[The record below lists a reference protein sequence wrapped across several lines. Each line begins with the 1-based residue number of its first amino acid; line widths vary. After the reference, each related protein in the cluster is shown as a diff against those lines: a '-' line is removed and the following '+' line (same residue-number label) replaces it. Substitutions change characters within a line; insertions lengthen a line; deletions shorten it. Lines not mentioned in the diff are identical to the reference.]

1 MKTEAEIKEI
11 RETAKENMVTAADTK
26 YLQGFIAALDWLV
39 SKEEK
44 EKEDG

>member
-11 RETAKENMVTAADTK
+11 RETAKENMVTANDTK

-39 SKEEK
+39 SKDEVKEE
-44 EKEDG
+44 

>member
-11 RETAKENMVTAADTK
+11 RETAKENMVTVADTK

-39 SKEEK
+39 EEKKEE
-44 EKEDG
+44 